1 MPNLAA
7 TLKEEIRRLARK
19 EVRAETGATR
29 RAAVQHRKEIA
40 KLKKQL
46 LTQQRL
52 IAAMRTKAAVPVK
65 QVPEDENIPLG
76 SRFSSRS
83 VKAQRK
89 RLRLSALQ
97 YGKLIGVSAQTVY
110 LWERGKV
117 RPGKA
122 QFSNLIAAR
131 GMGRREAAQKLA
143 KPGKSQAPKR

>member
-1 MPNLAA
+1 MSNLAA

-19 EVRAETGATR
+19 EVRAQIGPAR

-40 KLKKQL
+40 KLKRQL
-46 LTQQRL
+46 GSQQRL
-52 IAAMRTKAAVPVK
+52 IAALKSTAAGPAK
-65 QVPEDENIPLG
+65 EIADDEGIPMG
-76 SRFSSRS
+76 SRFSARS
-83 VKAQRK
+83 VKAQRR
-89 RLRLSALQ
+89 RLKLSADQ

-131 GMGRREAAQKLA
+131 GMTRRDAVQKLA
-143 KPGKSQAPKR
+143 KPSKR